1 MKAKQYLFLVMSIIL
16 LVGLSLPVACAQPAP
31 EEPAPATPEG
41 GAQVAKEPVFTVL
54 DPCGW
59 TPERTL
65 QPLSPRLILRDGMG
79 VLRR

>member
-1 MKAKQYLFLVMSIIL
+1 MKKRKLLTSFLSIFRIL
-16 LVGLSLPVACAQPAP
+16 
-31 EEPAPATPEG
+31 
-41 GAQVAKEPVFTVL
+41 VL